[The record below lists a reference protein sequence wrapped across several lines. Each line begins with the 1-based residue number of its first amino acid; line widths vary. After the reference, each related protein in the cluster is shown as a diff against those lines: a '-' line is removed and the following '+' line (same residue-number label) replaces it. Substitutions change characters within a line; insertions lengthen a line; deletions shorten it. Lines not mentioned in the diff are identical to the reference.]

1 MSILFQITMLLEF
14 MFQGYCQYV
23 YFSALMKRKL
33 SPIIILP
40 LFLLASCAGYILY
53 RSFYNPW
60 FNIASVI
67 IISFVLCIICYKAH
81 IGVIILH
88 SCIAGCMLVLFEL
101 MTAPAINFVMQ
112 DNYLESHAEIS
123 ELLISTF
130 SKLIMFTVCMLIKQI
145 AEKELHKTK
154 SAWLFIV
161 PLMSVFLVYGL
172 YYLFGAEIDINKYH
186 TVLAIS
192 FMVLL
197 VINIVVFKVHE
208 DYVRSANEASRAKL
222 LDQKKELDYESYKLL
237 QKNYDDSRI
246 LIHDIK
252 HHLNVISS
260 MAENEDLKQYLA
272 SLKAQEYFNPSQN
285 LTGNKIIDIIIYQKS
300 EICRNKGIELSF
312 THNNIRFNFIEEAD
326 ICCILSNLIDNAIES
341 AERSSEKTIDIV
353 FFSRSESGPFFIEI
367 ENSCDIP
374 PDIKDGRLITAKK
387 DKNKHGLGIISAE
400 KTVRKYDGEL
410 NFQYEA
416 DQRRFRISA
425 MLNK

>member
-23 YFSALMKRKL
+23 YFSALMKRKR
-33 SPIIILP
+33 SSIIILP
-40 LFLLASCAGYILY
+40 LFLLASCAEYILY
-53 RSFYNPW
+53 RSSYNPW

-88 SCIAGCMLVLFEL
+88 SCIVGCMLVLSEL
-101 MTAPAINFVMQ
+101 MTAPAINYVMQ

-172 YYLFGAEIDINKYH
+172 YYLFGAEIDINRYH

-208 DYVRSANEASRAKL
+208 DYVRSANEESRAKL
-222 LDQKKELDYESYKLL
+222 LDQKKDLDYESYKLL

-260 MAENEDLKQYLA
+260 MAENEDLKQYLT

-300 EICRNKGIELSF
+300 EICRNKGIKLSF
-312 THNNIRFNFIEEAD
+312 THNNIRFDFIEEAD

-341 AERSSEKTIDIV
+341 AGCSSEKAIDIV

-400 KTVRKYDGEL
+400 KTVRKYNGEL

>member
-1 MSILFQITMLLEF
+1 
-14 MFQGYCQYV
+14 
-23 YFSALMKRKL
+23 
-33 SPIIILP
+33 
-40 LFLLASCAGYILY
+40 
-53 RSFYNPW
+53 
-60 FNIASVI
+60 
-67 IISFVLCIICYKAH
+67 
-81 IGVIILH
+81 
-88 SCIAGCMLVLFEL
+88 
-101 MTAPAINFVMQ
+101 
-112 DNYLESHAEIS
+112 
-123 ELLISTF
+123 
-130 SKLIMFTVCMLIKQI
+130 
-145 AEKELHKTK
+145 
-154 SAWLFIV
+154 
-161 PLMSVFLVYGL
+161 MSVFLVYGL
-172 YYLFGAEIDINKYH
+172 YYLFGAEIDINRYH

-300 EICRNKGIELSF
+300 ETCRNKGIELSF
-312 THNNIRFNFIEEAD
+312 THNNIRFDFIEEAD

-400 KTVRKYDGEL
+400 KTVRKYNGEL

>member
-341 AERSSEKTIDIV
+341 AGCSSEKAIDIV